1 MERIDAHTAARCFA
15 VAGTMGLLAEE
26 DTVTVFINQAV
37 LAAKVEQLQH
47 AFPPDTLHA
56 IAIKANPLVE
66 VLRTLNEM
74 GTGAEAASMGEV
86 VLAIAASFPDEA
98 IVFDSPAKTFGE
110 LAWLKQHHPGIW
122 VNVDSLDELPMYHR
136 LGCPFRMGL
145 RINPGVAVAAP
156 EALQVSGEQSKF
168 GVHLGQREAIMEAF
182 RTTPALQGLHLH
194 TGSQLHDPLATVPL
208 VRTIIDLAKEINTVA
223 GRQQVTTIDIGGG
236 FPVNYLGDSLSVAP
250 FAEALRKACPEL
262 WDGTYHTI
270 TEMGRFVHAHA
281 GFVVA
286 EVAAVKQQ
294 GGQHHAIIHAGADLF
309 LRECYQPGQWPHRIH
324 ALDAD
329 GNLIAEPPAHHYHLG
344 GPLCFSGDVVARN
357 CPLPELRPGMKLL
370 ILDAGANTFAL
381 WSRHC
386 SRPFPKVLMYDS
398 REQDSNMRIIR
409 QREGMEEV
417 VRWWG
422 G

>member
-1 MERIDAHTAARCFA
+1 M
-15 VAGTMGLLAEE
+15 AGTRGLLAEE
-26 DTVTVFINQAV
+26 DTVAVFIDRSV
-37 LAAKVEQLQH
+37 LAAKVKQLQD
-47 AFPPDTLHA
+47 AFPLDTLHA

-66 VLRTLNEM
+66 VLRTLKEM
-74 GTGAEAASMGEV
+74 GTGAEAASIGEV
-86 VLAIAASFPDEA
+86 ALAVAAGFPDES

-110 LAWLKQHHPGIW
+110 LSWLKEHHPGIW

-136 LGCPFRMGL
+136 LGHPLRLGM
-145 RINPGVAVAAP
+145 RINPGLAIAAP
-156 EALQVSGEQSKF
+156 QALQVSGAQSKF

-182 RTTPALQGLHLH
+182 CTTPALQGLHLH

-208 VRTIIDLAKEINTVA
+208 VHAIIDLAKEINSVS

-236 FPVNYLGDSLSVAP
+236 FPVDYLSDPLPMAP
-250 FAEALRKACPEL
+250 FTEALREACPEL
-262 WDGTYHTI
+262 WDGTYHII

-286 EVAAVKQQ
+286 EVAAVKQH
-294 GGQHHAIIHAGADLF
+294 GSQHHAIIHAGADLF
-309 LRECYQPGQWPHRIH
+309 LRECYQPGQWPHRIRVI
-324 ALDAD
+324 DSNGD
-329 GNLIAEPPAHHYHLG
+329 LITNPPTHHYHLG
-344 GPLCFSGDVVARN
+344 GPLCFAGDVIARDY
-357 CPLPELRPGMKLL
+357 PLPELRAGMRLL

-398 REQDSNMRIIR
+398 REQDLDMHIIR
-409 QREGMEEV
+409 QRETMEDM